1 MLASSSVF
9 GDIESIFSPRLILA
23 ASCLVARLFGFLSHL
38 AILAFVRLA
47 GSASGCGEAAATAR
61 ARALLCVMDATQCAT
76 AIKSSFWFHTGLI
89 ILI

>member
-23 ASCLVARLFGFLSHL
+23 ASCLVARLFGFLSHC

-61 ARALLCVMDATQCAT
+61 ALLCVMDATQSAT
-76 AIKSSFWFHTGLI
+76 LVVNSSLGLCHEI
-89 ILI
+89 